1 MTFSVPKDFV
11 VAMLCDLDVPVMS
24 VQNSASWGYFNTIKK
39 EWNTDILQE
48 AGFPVGILPKT
59 VMGGD
64 PAGKLPSSTWHV
76 VPEGTPGIKQYYA
89 VNLIGYQ
96 RKEHID

>member
-1 MTFSVPKDFV
+1 

-39 EWNTDILQE
+39 EWNTEILE
-48 AGFPVGILPKT
+48 SAGFPVNILPKT

-64 PAGKLPSSTWHV
+64 PAGKLPATTWHV
-76 VPEGTPGIKQYYA
+76 VPEGTPGLFYQLVSELAVYFHPLIKWYITSL
-89 VNLIGYQ
+89 NI
-96 RKEHID
+96 